1 MKTCNKCHKDNRD
14 QAKYCKYCG
23 ATLTAVAQSAAQPAP
38 QAVHQPV
45 APPAP
50 PVPPMAAGTAVP
62 AKFMSS
68 VLGHETVKQTVL
80 SLINAHQQASKRGIR
95 SLRSYDMLITGP
107 SGVGKT
113 LLVHAIAAELY
124 KAGIIRDSKPLVLG
138 ANTLFSSYI
147 DKADE
152 HREEM
157 KGRMI
162 FVDNFQGMAH
172 EVKDGSSISEVER
185 LFEIKKDFADQGEQL
200 VVVFAGIDNGD
211 ISAYLANNRNIT
223 FRHQFHLPSYNLN
236 ELVALSQRFLHDL
249 YNLPCSQEAVDK
261 LERIFRQMMMENNRC
276 LEQNGVFLHSLCEK
290 ISDRVLVRNGKN
302 VEPDDIEGVE
312 YHQKTYEEAIAELDQ
327 YVGIDEIRK
336 EIKAIANSVL
346 AARENGE
353 KFELKSHYLFVGNPG
368 TGKTTIAR
376 ALSNVFTAL
385 EVLPIG
391 HIVEVDREKLV
402 APYVGQTAPKVK
414 DAVDQAMGGIL
425 FIDEA
430 YTLTQKG
437 KNGGGDFGQEA
448 VDTLLKLMEDRRG
461 KFVVIAAG
469 YTNEMRLFVS
479 SNSGLSSRFDKEI
492 HFRDYTPEELTEI
505 FRRMLKRK
513 DHAYQLDEEAD
524 THLLTFF
531 KSIYNAKTKD
541 FANARTVR
549 NIYEK
554 AIARYNNRLAE
565 MREQGLSTDACRN
578 ILTRKDIEGEN
589 EAAKN
594 VDRAMEKL
602 NKLTGMESLKVA
614 IENLRCQ
621 LEIEK
626 EMMDRGLADP
636 TNEAQHIVIEGN
648 PGTGKTTVARL
659 LGDIF
664 YSIGLLPTNKVVE
677 KEAKNLKSSIVNDT
691 GRLIDEA
698 VDEAMGGILF
708 IDEAYMLMDTGGYND
723 ITGKEAVGA
732 LITRMTNDKG
742 KFVLV
747 MAGYPDKMERFI
759 DEGNEGF
766 RRRFRD
772 ILRIEDYSADELYQI
787 LLSMAQKKNLIITE
801 EADQA
806 VRTRIANMVANK
818 GRNFGN
824 AGEVEKLLQQIQNL
838 KSVRLSKLKRSG
850 VQLTNE
856 QFITITTEDI
866 PV

>member
-14 QAKYCKYCG
+14 EAKYCKYCG
-23 ATLTAVAQSAAQPAP
+23 ATLEVSQPS
-38 QAVHQPV
+38 VQPTMQTIQQ
-45 APPAP
+45 PAP

-113 LLVHAIAAELY
+113 LLVQAIAAELY

-327 YVGIDEIRK
+327 YVGIDDIRK
-336 EIKAIANSVL
+336 EIKAIANSIL
-346 AARENGE
+346 IARENGE
-353 KFELKSHYLFVGNPG
+353 PYELKNHYLFVGNPG

-376 ALSNVFTAL
+376 ALSNIFTAL

-391 HIVEVDREKLV
+391 HIVEVDRAKLV
-402 APYVGQTAPKVK
+402 APYVGQTAIKVTE
-414 DAVDQAMGGIL
+414 AVDQAMGGIL

-430 YTLTQKG
+430 YTLAQKD

-469 YTNEMRLFVS
+469 YTNEMRLFVA
-479 SNSGLSSRFDKEI
+479 SNTGLPSRFNKEI
-492 HFRDYTPEELTEI
+492 HFRDYNPDELAEI
-505 FRRMLKRK
+505 FRRMAGNKQ
-513 DHAYQLDEEAD
+513 HPYTLDEEAD
-524 THLLTFF
+524 AHLLTFF
-531 KSIYNAKTKD
+531 KTVYNAKTKD

-549 NIYEK
+549 NIYEE
-554 AIARYNNRLAE
+554 AIVRHNSRIAD

-578 ILTRKDIEGEN
+578 VLSRRDIEGDN
-589 EAAKN
+589 EAARTI
-594 VDRAMEKL
+594 DQAMAKL
-602 NKLTGMESLKVA
+602 NELIGMESVKNDIA
-614 IENLRCQ
+614 QLRCT

-626 EMMDRGLADP
+626 EKQNRGLLDP
-636 TNEAQHIVIEGN
+636 TNKAQHLVILGR

-664 YSIGLLPTNKVVE
+664 YAIGLLPTNKVVE
-677 KEAKNLKSSIVNDT
+677 KEVKEIKSGIVNETAKLMDK
-691 GRLIDEA
+691 A

-708 IDEAYMLMDTGGYND
+708 IDEAYLLMDTTGGYND

-732 LITRMTNDKG
+732 LITRMINDRG

-747 MAGYPDKMERFI
+747 LAGYPEKTMKFI
-759 DEGNEGF
+759 NEANEGF
-766 RRRFRD
+766 PRRFRKF
-772 ILRIEDYSADELYQI
+772 LQIEDYTIDELYRI
-787 LLSMAQKKNLIITE
+787 LMSMAQKIRLIITS
-801 EADQA
+801 EAEQSILTKITNL
-806 VRTRIANMVANK
+806 VENK
-818 GRNFGN
+818 DEKFGN
-824 AGEVEKLLQQIQNL
+824 AGEMEKLLVEIQERQ
-838 KSVRLSKLKRSG
+838 SVRLSMAMRNG
-850 VQLTNE
+850 QHLTDE
-856 QFITITTEDI
+856 QMMTIIAEDI